1 MDKLSYALGLSMGNN
16 FKGSGIQELN
26 VDDFAAA
33 VRSVYDGSKP
43 EMTIDEAKQV
53 VTEFFTELEKRQVEM
68 NREVGKRFLEENAK
82 KEGVKV
88 SKEEYQEELNNIM
101 TGYGYSDE
109 KAFEEAAGMSLDQFA
124 EEQQNLTLNLYLE
137 KVLDVIYNR
146 IVENVE

>member
-53 VTEFFTELEKRQVEM
+53 VTEFFT
-68 NREVGKRFLEENAK
+68 
-82 KEGVKV
+82 
-88 SKEEYQEELNNIM
+88 
-101 TGYGYSDE
+101 
-109 KAFEEAAGMSLDQFA
+109 
-124 EEQQNLTLNLYLE
+124 
-137 KVLDVIYNR
+137 
-146 IVENVE
+146 